1 MAPRKRGQAR
11 NVFSRKRVKWLI
23 GLSLSE
29 RKEYFASLPPEER
42 IKWHKSFLA
51 RDVFELSVS
60 RIREVVW
67 LERGWAAAN
76 GGVLAEGYRDT
87 VSALGEAFDDSVQRL
102 REIAGDDESAFSAFT
117 FALNTAFHI
126 GEILRGELPSSR
138 EKYSR
143 TGAASAGR
151 TAKREEWQARAA
163 ELAEPLFE
171 KHLSASRITDLV
183 LPKLNSRIG
192 KTALRHFIGQQKK
205 VGRYDRKRQ
214 ESR

>member
-11 NVFSRKRVKWLI
+11 NEFSRKRVKWLL
-23 GLSLSE
+23 GLSSSE
-29 RKEYFASLPPEER
+29 REEYFASLPPGER
-42 IKWHKSFLA
+42 TKWYNSFSA

-60 RIREVVW
+60 KMREVVW

-76 GGVLAEGYRDT
+76 GGVIADGYRDT
-87 VSALGEAFDDSVQRL
+87 VRGLGEALDDSAQRL
-102 REIAGDDESAFSAFT
+102 REIAGADETAFRAFT
-117 FALNTAFHI
+117 FALNTAFHL
-126 GEILRGELPSSR
+126 GEILRGELPADR
-138 EKYSR
+138 ERYSR

-151 TAKREEWQARAA
+151 TAKREEWQTRAA
-163 ELAEPLFE
+163 ELAEPLLE

-183 LPKLNSRIG
+183 FPKLNGRIG